1 MRIALLEDD
10 PDQAAILQTWLEGG
24 GHGCRAFGLGKEF
37 IAGIQEEPFGLYII
51 DWELPDIS
59 GLDVLDW
66 IRQKRGWTTPVLFVT
81 VRDSEEDVV
90 RALEHGADD
99 YMTKPLRQM
108 ETMARIS
115 ALARRGD
122 AAQRASEQLQ
132 FGDYLFNSAM
142 RSVRHGDSDI
152 ELTETEF
159 ELACFLFRNSGRLL
173 SRESILEHVW
183 KRGPEF
189 NTRTVDTHISRL
201 RKKLRLSPET
211 GWRLSSVYRYGYRLE
226 PTSAATPEA

>member
-10 PDQAAILQTWLEGG
+10 PDQAAILQTWVEGG
-24 GHGCRAFGLGKEF
+24 GHRCRSFALGEDF
-37 IAGIQEEPFGLYII
+37 IEGVQQEGFGLYII

-59 GLDVLDW
+59 GLEVLNW

-99 YMTKPLRQM
+99 YMTKPLRQL

-122 AAQRASEQLQ
+122 AAQRAADQLQ
-132 FGDYLFNSAM
+132 FGDYRLNSAM
-142 RSVRHGDSDI
+142 RNVAHGDNEI

-159 ELACFLFRNSGRLL
+159 ELACYLFRNSGRLL

-201 RKKLRLSPET
+201 RKKLQLTPDN
-211 GWRLSSVYRYGYRLE
+211 GWRLSSIYRYGYRLE
-226 PTSAATPEA
+226 PTNAPEA

>member
-24 GHGCRAFGLGKEF
+24 GHSCTAFGLGQEF
-37 IAGIQEEPFGLYII
+37 IAGIKEEPFGLYII

-59 GLDVLDW
+59 GLEVLNW
-66 IRQKRGWTTPVLFVT
+66 IRQKRGYTTPVLFVT

-108 ETMARIS
+108 ETMARIT

-122 AAQRASEQLQ
+122 AAQRAAEQLQ
-132 FGDYLFNSAM
+132 FGNYRLNNSM
-142 RSVRHGDSDI
+142 RNVHNGDVEI

-159 ELACFLFRNSGRLL
+159 ELACYLFRNSGRLL

-201 RKKLRLSPET
+201 RKKLQLTPDN

-226 PTSAATPEA
+226 PTSASDA